1 VYAPKHVG
9 VKTTPQKRFGKR
21 IKELRAVNQVTQEE
35 LAERAGLFRT
45 YMSRVETGAANP
57 TLTVIHDLATALKVP
72 VGSLFEGPSAEPP
85 PKTRST
91 AKTSRGRV
99 TKG

>member
-1 VYAPKHVG
+1 
-9 VKTTPQKRFGKR
+9 VKTTPQKRFGQR
-21 IKELRAVNQVTQEE
+21 IKELRAVNEVTQEE
-35 LAERAGLFRT
+35 LADRAGVFRT

-72 VGSLFEGPSAEPP
+72 VTSLFEGPFSEPP
-85 PKTRST
+85 PKKTRST

-99 TKG
+99 TKS